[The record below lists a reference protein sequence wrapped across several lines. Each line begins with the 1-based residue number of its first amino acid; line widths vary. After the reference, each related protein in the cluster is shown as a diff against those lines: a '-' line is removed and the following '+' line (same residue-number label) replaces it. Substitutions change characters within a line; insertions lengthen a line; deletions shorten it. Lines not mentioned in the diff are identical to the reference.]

1 MGRQYNYF
9 ISPEEELDFMEK
21 LFDNDFLIL
30 KPQEVTRDNIVVWE
44 WKVLQ
49 LQDVKKNQDVLNNCE
64 KLFYMLSRTYIY
76 KKEWGELK
84 NNKKSYF
91 DLVNR
96 CPIIEHC
103 HCRINEEYNSLSS
116 GRFYLNTW
124 YKNEIE
130 SFDIVYKGFQKL
142 VRMMKKKIVYKRYE
156 YEFEN
161 GKAMHWPASQQAVD
175 LIKSGYKIG
184 L

>member
-9 ISPEEELDFMEK
+9 ISPEEELDFMETV
-21 LFDNDFLIL
+21 LENDFFIL
-30 KPQEVTRDNIVVWE
+30 KPQEIIKDNTVAWK

-49 LQDVKKNQDVLNNCE
+49 LQDVKKNQDVLNNGE
-64 KLFYMLSRTYIY
+64 KLFSMLSRTYIY
-76 KKEWGELK
+76 KMEWGELK

-103 HCRINEEYNSLSS
+103 RCRINEEYNSLSR
-116 GRFYLNTW
+116 GRFYLDTW
-124 YKNEIE
+124 SKNEIE
-130 SFDIVYKGFQKL
+130 SFDTVYKGFQKL
-142 VRMMKKKIVYKRYE
+142 VRMMKKNIVFKGYE
-156 YEFEN
+156 YEFED
-161 GKAMHWPASQQAVD
+161 GKKMQWPSSQQAVD

-184 L
+184 I

>member
-21 LFDNDFLIL
+21 LFDNNFLIL
-30 KPQEVTRDNIVVWE
+30 KPQEVTRENIIVWE
-44 WKVLQ
+44 WEVLQ
-49 LQDVKKNQDVLNNCE
+49 LHDILRKNHE
-64 KLFYMLSRTYIY
+64 KFCMPSRTYIY

-84 NNKKSYF
+84 NNQKTYF
-91 DLVNR
+91 SLVDK

-103 HCRINEEYNSLSS
+103 HCSINEEYNSLSS
-116 GRFYLNTW
+116 GRFYLDTSN
-124 YKNEIE
+124 KDEIE
-130 SFDIVYKGFQKL
+130 SFNIVCKGFQKL
-142 VRMMKKKIVYKRYE
+142 IRMMKKKIVYKSYE
-156 YEFEN
+156 YVFEN
-161 GKAMHWPASQQAVD
+161 GKTMHWPSSQQAVE